1 MEIIKKIWDDFF
13 EKSLTYSIS
22 EISEKYLK
30 PLGLEAIYI
39 EQQFTENESN
49 FFGVYIRSLNLLKD
63 GKIAFS
69 INRDKLFSEMKRLG
83 YIKEKKHKDASTYT
97 HLPRNR
103 TRTHRLHQE
112 YEIHRRRNEN
122 PTLHKNPPL
131 RKRRRKTCI
140 RFRTVSRKTKDIPIR
155 LRLGKITIRN
165 SGTNKQKRDP
175 VTRVSL
181 FTYSQS
187 SRLHPLYS

>member
-1 MEIIKKIWDDFF
+1 MEIIKKIWEDVF
-13 EKSLTYSIS
+13 EKSLTHSIS

-83 YIKEKKHKDASTYT
+83 YIKEKNTRMQVHILTYHEIGHGLIDFIKNMKFTEDEMKTLPYTKTLLSEKDDEKLAYDFGRSAEKQKTFQYDSV
-97 HLPRNR
+97 LEKS
-103 TRTHRLHQE
+103 L
-112 YEIHRRRNEN
+112 YEILELINKREN
-122 PTLHKNPPL
+122 K
-131 RKRRRKTCI
+131 
-140 RFRTVSRKTKDIPIR
+140 
-155 LRLGKITIRN
+155 
-165 SGTNKQKRDP
+165 
-175 VTRVSL
+175 
-181 FTYSQS
+181 
-187 SRLHPLYS
+187 

>member
-1 MEIIKKIWDDFF
+1 METIKKIWEDFF

-83 YIKEKKHKDASTYT
+83 YIKEKNTRMQVHILTYHEIGHGLIDFIKNMKFTEDEMKTLPYTKTLLSEKDD
-97 HLPRNR
+97 
-103 TRTHRLHQE
+103 E
-112 YEIHRRRNEN
+112 
-122 PTLHKNPPL
+122 
-131 RKRRRKTCI
+131 KTCI

>member
-1 MEIIKKIWDDFF
+1 METIKKIWEDFF

-83 YIKEKKHKDASTYT
+83 YIKEKNTRMQVHILTY
-97 HLPRNR
+97 H
-103 TRTHRLHQE
+103 
-112 YEIHRRRNEN
+112 EIGHGLIDFIKNMKFEN

-140 RFRTVSRKTKDIPIR
+140 RFRTLSRKTKDIPIR
-155 LRLGKITIRN
+155 FRLGKITIRN

-181 FTYSQS
+181 FYIFSIIS
-187 SRLHPLYS
+187 SASVVFITPI